1 MRELADAERIRRFM
15 EAVGRAARLDVRV
28 YFTGGATAV
37 LLGWRPTT
45 IDIDIVL
52 IPDDDSILR
61 EIPRLKEDLHVN
73 VELACPADFIPE
85 LPGWEE
91 RSRFIERIGKLSFFH
106 YDLYAQALAKIERR
120 HAQDVLDVEEML
132 GRRLVDPTEL
142 RRLFARIEP
151 LLYRFPALDPVAF
164 KRAVDEMTRS
174 EAPPSAS

>member
-1 MRELADAERIRRFM
+1 M
-15 EAVGRAARLDVRV
+15 EAVGRAAGRDVRV

-45 IDIDIVL
+45 IDIDIRL
-52 IPDDDSILR
+52 SPDDDRILR
-61 EIPRLKEDLHVN
+61 GIPRLKEDLHVN

-85 LPGWEE
+85 LPGWED

-132 GRRLVDPTEL
+132 SRRLVDPIEL
-142 RRLFARIEP
+142 RRLFAQIEP
-151 LLYRFPALDPVAF
+151 LLYRFPALDPIAF
-164 KRAVDEMTRS
+164 KRAVDESTLG
-174 EAPPSAS
+174 EAPPSVP